1 MKNVIIYTTNDE
13 VVSLKLV
20 DSILSDKKFK
30 SYKFDIILNNTDFF
44 RKIKILMVFIFFGS
58 IFELLK
64 RYRNRISIK
73 KILLKHKNCKLIKD
87 VERNYDF
94 GLNVYGIRKIKIQK
108 FKIYNFHLGSLKN
121 QRGSFI
127 FFYKYIYNWKYI
139 DLTFHEISKKFDVGK
154 IFNKRTIEFD
164 NKVNA
169 TNIFFLYLD
178 NLDFLT
184 DSIKKIEN
192 KDFIEYKDYEKINL
206 VPSFNKLISLIV
218 RHFFYK
224 IS

>member
-94 GLNVYGIRKIKIQK
+94 GLNVYGIINIKIQK

>member
-1 MKNVIIYTTNDE
+1 M
-13 VVSLKLV
+13 
-20 DSILSDKKFK
+20 
-30 SYKFDIILNNTDFF
+30 
-44 RKIKILMVFIFFGS
+44 
-58 IFELLK
+58 
-64 RYRNRISIK
+64 
-73 KILLKHKNCKLIKD
+73 LKHKNCKLIKD